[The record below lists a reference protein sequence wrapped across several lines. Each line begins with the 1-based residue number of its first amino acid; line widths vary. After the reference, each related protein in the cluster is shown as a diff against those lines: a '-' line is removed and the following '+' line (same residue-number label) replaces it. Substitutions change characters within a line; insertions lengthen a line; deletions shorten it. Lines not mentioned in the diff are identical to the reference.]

1 MTYDVSFSPPV
12 YFFIAKKKKKLVGI
26 SVIFLGFH
34 HKMPQV
40 GWDENAV
47 VKQQEFISSQ
57 VSEV

>member
-1 MTYDVSFSPPV
+1 MTYDVSLSSPV

-26 SVIFLGFH
+26 SILFLGCPH
-34 HKMPQV
+34 EMPQV
-40 GWDENAV
+40 GWDERAV